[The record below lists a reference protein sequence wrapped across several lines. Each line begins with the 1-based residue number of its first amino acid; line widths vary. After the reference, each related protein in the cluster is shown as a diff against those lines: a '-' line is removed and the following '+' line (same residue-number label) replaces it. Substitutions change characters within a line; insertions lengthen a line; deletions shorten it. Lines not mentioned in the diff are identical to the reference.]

1 VERGALTRTLS
12 YLASTCTCVHE
23 AADTLDAFRAWLST
37 RAPRCVRLASGSTAE
52 GVVRFRGLQSLDE
65 LRSKIQECEQR
76 ADELGRAIIK
86 ES

>member
-1 VERGALTRTLS
+1 
-12 YLASTCTCVHE
+12 
-23 AADTLDAFRAWLST
+23 
-37 RAPRCVRLASGSTAE
+37 VRLASGSTAE

-86 ES
+86 EGYEVAVAEIAKEREARAIMAGGLAPHLDAVYR